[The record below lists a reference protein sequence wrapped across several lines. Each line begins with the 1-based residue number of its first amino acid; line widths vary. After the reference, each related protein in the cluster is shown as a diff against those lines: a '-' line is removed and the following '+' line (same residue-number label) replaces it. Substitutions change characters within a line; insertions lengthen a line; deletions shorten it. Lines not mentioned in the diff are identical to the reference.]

1 MTYSIHETE
10 GRNVIMLFEVANTLT
25 AGSGKPGQ
33 GYQCVMLVKKQDD
46 IPESDRNIESGR
58 SSGKL

>member
-10 GRNVIMLFEVANTLT
+10 GRNVIMLFEVAYSLT
-25 AGSGKPGQ
+25 AGGGKPGQ
-33 GYQCVMLVKKQDD
+33 GYPCVMLVEEQDD
-46 IPESDRNIESGR
+46 ISKSDGNIEPRR